1 MTSIKSTVSAA
12 ETISPLALGD
22 PPAAAA
28 PAEQAESARPGYTGM
43 WVGITCEF
51 VEFAV
56 FFVVYFIARWSYPDV
71 FRAGAPRLW
80 TLGGLLITMVMLTS
94 GYALV
99 RTVLAV
105 RRDDQRGARLW
116 MTSAFVVALGY
127 PLVKWLEIQHNLAA
141 GVVAGNN
148 AFFTVYYYLTINHF
162 MHSAWGILGMLW
174 VLVRVWQG
182 AYRLGNPKGVESMAI
197 YWHATDMVWL
207 MLFSLF
213 YAFV

>member
-1 MTSIKSTVSAA
+1 MSSAA
-12 ETISPLALGD
+12 SVSDLVLAHRP
-22 PPAAAA
+22 PPAG
-28 PAEQAESARPGYTGM
+28 PAEAVESPRPGYTGM
-43 WVGITCEF
+43 WVGIGCEF

-56 FFVVYFIARWSYPDV
+56 FFVVYFVARWNYPEV

-80 TLGGLLITMVMLTS
+80 TLGGLLITLVMLTS

-99 RTVLAV
+99 RTVQAV
-105 RRDDQRGARLW
+105 RRDEQRAARLW
-116 MTSAFVVALGY
+116 MSSAFAIALGY
-127 PLVKWLEIQHNLAA
+127 PLIKVLEIQHNLAS
-141 GVVAGNN
+141 GVVAGHN
-148 AFFTVYYYLTINHF
+148 AFFSTYYYLTINHL

-182 AYRLGNPKGVESMAI
+182 AYGPGSPKAVESMAI
-197 YWHATDMVWL
+197 YWHATDLVWL

>member
-1 MTSIKSTVSAA
+1 MRKLSEGFYLFAITLWIGGMWAVGYVVAPMLFAT
-12 ETISPLALGD
+12 LGD
-22 PPAAAA
+22 R
-28 PAEQAESARPGYTGM
+28 Q
-43 WVGITCEF
+43 
-51 VEFAV
+51 
-56 FFVVYFIARWSYPDV
+56 
-71 FRAGAPRLW
+71 L
-80 TLGGLLITMVMLTS
+80 
-94 GYALV
+94 
-99 RTVLAV
+99 
-105 RRDDQRGARLW
+105 
-116 MTSAFVVALGY
+116 
-127 PLVKWLEIQHNLAA
+127 A

-182 AYRLGNPKGVESMAI
+182 AYRPGNPKGVESMAI

>member
-1 MTSIKSTVSAA
+1 MSSADTLPA
-12 ETISPLALGD
+12 SALNGPP

-28 PAEQAESARPGYTGM
+28 EAVESPRPGYTGM

-56 FFVVYFIARWSYPDV
+56 FFVVYFVARWNYPDV
-71 FRAGAPRLW
+71 FRTGAPQLW
-80 TLGGLLITMVMLTS
+80 TLGGLLITVVMLTS
-94 GYALV
+94 GYLLV
-99 RTVLAV
+99 RTVQAV
-105 RRDDQRGARLW
+105 RQGDQRGARFW
-116 MTSAFVVALGY
+116 MSSAFVVALGY
-127 PLVKWLEIQHNLAA
+127 PLIKFLEIQHNLPA

-162 MHSAWGILGMLW
+162 MHSAWGILGMAF

-182 AYRLGNPKGVESMAI
+182 AYRPGKLKAVESMAI
-197 YWHATDMVWL
+197 YWHATDLVWL

>member
-1 MTSIKSTVSAA
+1 MT
-12 ETISPLALGD
+12 
-22 PPAAAA
+22 AAAI
-28 PAEQAESARPGYTGM
+28 PAFDIGGKQETRARIPGNHGI

-56 FFVVYFIARWSYPDV
+56 FFVVYFVARWSYPEV

-80 TLGGLLITMVMLTS
+80 TLGGVLITIVMLTS
-94 GYALV
+94 GYLLV
-99 RTVLAV
+99 RTVQAV
-105 RRDDQRGARLW
+105 RRDDQRSARFW
-116 MTSAFVVALGY
+116 MSSAFIVALGY
-127 PLVKWLEIQHNLAA
+127 PLIKVLEIQHNLPA

-162 MHSAWGILGMLW
+162 MHSAWGILGMGW

-182 AYRLGNPKGVESMAI
+182 AYRPANPKGVESMAI
-197 YWHATDMVWL
+197 YWHATDLVWL

>member
-1 MTSIKSTVSAA
+1 MPSLAPPLSATP
-12 ETISPLALGD
+12 EL
-22 PPAAAA
+22 AA
-28 PAEQAESARPGYTGM
+28 PAPSAREAPAADAGRPGYTAM

-56 FFVVYFIARWSYPDV
+56 FFVVYFVARWSYPDV

-80 TLGGLLITMVMLTS
+80 TLGGVLITIVMLTS
-94 GYALV
+94 GYLLV
-99 RTVLAV
+99 RTVQAV
-105 RRDDQRGARLW
+105 RRDDQRSARFW
-116 MTSAFVVALGY
+116 MSSAFIVALGY
-127 PLVKWLEIQHNLAA
+127 PLIKVLEIQHNLPA

-162 MHSAWGILGMLW
+162 MHSAWGILGMGW

-182 AYRLGNPKGVESMAI
+182 AYRPANPKGVESMAI
-197 YWHATDMVWL
+197 YWHATDLVWL